1 MKNTVT
7 ISIEEYDNLRECKKF
22 VDSTESVYL
31 RYEGQFKVKKLDEL
45 TTKLNKSIDSLVTH
59 NSNLSLKVA
68 HYQDAYRTLTKK
80 VLEHNQL
87 PWYKRIFSKISCE
100 N

>member
-22 VDSTESVYL
+22 IDSTESVYL
-31 RYEGQFKVKKLDEL
+31 RYEGEFKVKKLDEL
-45 TTKLNKSIDSLVTH
+45 ITELNKSIDRLATH
-59 NSNLSLKVA
+59 NSSLNFKLS
-68 HYQDAYRTLTKK
+68 HCQNAYRTLLKE
-80 VLEHNQL
+80 VLNYNEL

>member
-45 TTKLNKSIDSLVTH
+45 ITKLNKSIDSLATH
-59 NSNLSLKVA
+59 NSNLNFKLI
-68 HYQDAYRTLTKK
+68 HYQDAYETLTKK
-80 VLEHNQL
+80 VLEYNQL

>member
-1 MKNTVT
+1 MINTVT

-31 RYEGQFKVKKLDEL
+31 RYGGQFKVKTIDEL
-45 TTKLNKSIDSLVTH
+45 IVELNNSTNSLTKH
-59 NSNLSLKVA
+59 NSDLSLKLA
-68 HYQDAYRTLTKK
+68 HYQDAYRTLLKE
-80 VLEHNQL
+80 VLQYNKL

-100 N
+100 D

>member
-1 MKNTVT
+1 MRNTVT

-45 TTKLNKSIDSLVTH
+45 ITKLNKSIDSLAT
-59 NSNLSLKVA
+59 NNNNLNFKLI
-68 HYQDAYRTLTKK
+68 HYQDAYKTLTKK
-80 VLEHNQL
+80 VLEYNQL

-100 N
+100 D

>member
-31 RYEGQFKVKKLDEL
+31 RYEGEFKVKTLDEL
-45 TTKLNKSIDSLVTH
+45 IVKLNKSIDSLAAH

-68 HYQDAYRTLTKK
+68 HYQDAYRTLTTK